1 MESATRPGT
10 AMVFPGMGPA
20 RFADVGKFMLL
31 NPQARRLVAAAD
43 ARLGY
48 SLVDR
53 FRETPGDYSEYA
65 QVAFLVNC
73 LALAEWAE
81 RELGVA
87 PEVCVGASF
96 GVKTAIAHA
105 GALPFED
112 AVWMTAALARRMD
125 EYFATEHQDVVTHSF
140 VRTPGERVSEALE
153 ELRGRGEWCD
163 VSCHVDHD
171 FYMVTLRERNV
182 EWLDRKVRA
191 MGGLTLY
198 TMRPPMHSPAF
209 EGLRRAAEEEV
220 LAELDFAHPT
230 LPLVADHDGRVVRS
244 AEEVRAMLL
253 DGFVRP
259 LRWPTVVA
267 ALRDLGIGTVCVAGQ
282 DSLFSRVA
290 CTRENFEVVAA
301 GPQLALRPR
310 RRGAGVP

>member
-10 AMVFPGMGPA
+10 AMVFPGMGPT

-31 NPQARRLVAAAD
+31 NPYARRLVAAAD

-53 FRETPGDYSEYA
+53 FRETPGDYSAYA
-65 QVAFLVNC
+65 QAAFLVNC

-87 PEVCVGASF
+87 PEVCTGASF
-96 GVKTAIAHA
+96 GAKTAIAHT

-112 AVWMTAALARRMD
+112 AVWMTARLARCME
-125 EYFATEHQDVVTHSF
+125 EYFATEHRDVVTCSF
-140 VRTPGERVSEALE
+140 VRTPGEQVSEALE

-163 VSCHVDHD
+163 VSCHIDHD

-182 EWLDRKVRA
+182 DWLDRKVRA

-209 EGLRRAAEEEV
+209 GELRRRAEEEV
-220 LAELDFAHPT
+220 LAELDFADPA
-230 LPLVADHDGRVVRS
+230 LPLVTDQDGTLVRS
-244 AEEVRAMLL
+244 ADDVRTMLL

-267 ALRDLGIGTVCVAGQ
+267 SLRELGVGTVCVAGP

-290 CTRENFEVVAA
+290 CTKENFEVVAA

-310 RRGAGVP
+310 RRAAVQ